1 MRRTGRL
8 VVALAILANAVAV
21 ADLRAQDAPTEPQP
35 LKVGLYLS
43 PPFVMEDDGRY
54 TGMAVELWEAL
65 AADLDLQSDYEVLP
79 TFRELVRATSAGDLD
94 VAVTNLTI
102 TQERAERIDF
112 THPWYDAGLR
122 IMINQDRGTGFREV
136 VAGLHESGYLRSYA
150 WLAFV
155 VVVATALLTLFD
167 RRFDKDFPRRW
178 REGIAESFYA
188 VMSVATSGRAAR
200 KNLFGWVGRIWQ
212 ALWLVCGVAVL
223 AYITSTVTSVMTTLS
238 LTNQIHS
245 LADLPGKTVGV
256 FTGSVAEEFAQ
267 TSALRERSFANIDE
281 AVTALRDGGIA
292 AIVGDAPVLEY
303 YAESHPD
310 VPVAVVGPIF
320 EPDKYGFGLTLGSEL
335 TRPLTVELLGAHE
348 SGLLDESPLEI
359 LRRPILTR
367 KGARDRSRVGRARAA
382 TWSRS
387 RRRTAA
393 PRPVRS

>member
-43 PPFVMEDDGRY
+43 PPFVIEDDGRY

-79 TFRELVRATSAGDLD
+79 TFRELVRTTSAGDLD

-155 VVVATALLTLFD
+155 VVVATVLLTLFD

-178 REGIAESFYA
+178 REGVAESFYA

-281 AVTALRDGGIA
+281 AVTALRDGRIA

-310 VPVAVVGPIF
+310 VPVAVVGAIF

-348 SGLLDESPLEI
+348 GGLLDD
-359 LRRPILTR
+359 LRS
-367 KGARDRSRVGRARAA
+367 KYFGGRS
-382 TWSRS
+382 
-387 RRRTAA
+387 
-393 PRPVRS
+393 